1 VEGLL
6 GRGEERSRLDQILA
20 RARHGH
26 SGALVIRGEP
36 GVGKTVLLDYTQ
48 ASAAGMQV
56 IRVDAVETEMQL
68 SFAALHQLLRPGLA
82 SLDALPAPQRTA
94 LRLASGMQE
103 GRTPDRFLVS
113 LAAMGLLAEQAARQS
128 LLCLVDDAHCLDRE
142 SADALAFVARRLY
155 GDSIAIIFA
164 VREPPARP
172 GPLAQSQS
180 TGHPLSR

>member
-1 VEGLL
+1 MGGTCSQRVTAAAGDA
-6 GRGEERSRLDQILA
+6 GASAATRP

-48 ASAAGMQV
+48 AAAAGMQV

-82 SLDALPAPQRTA
+82 RVDALPAPQRTA
-94 LRLASGMQE
+94 LRLAFGMQE

-113 LAAMGLLAEQAARQS
+113 LAAM
-128 LLCLVDDAHCLDRE
+128 
-142 SADALAFVARRLY
+142 
-155 GDSIAIIFA
+155 
-164 VREPPARP
+164 
-172 GPLAQSQS
+172 
-180 TGHPLSR
+180 